1 MFHKTCLAGIDT
13 SQNSQQYSTIESIL
27 KRLNIEN
34 KTLIIKI
41 DIEGK

>member
-1 MFHKTCLAGIDT
+1 MFHKTCLAGMD
-13 SQNSQQYSTIESIL
+13 NSQHNLQYSTIESIL